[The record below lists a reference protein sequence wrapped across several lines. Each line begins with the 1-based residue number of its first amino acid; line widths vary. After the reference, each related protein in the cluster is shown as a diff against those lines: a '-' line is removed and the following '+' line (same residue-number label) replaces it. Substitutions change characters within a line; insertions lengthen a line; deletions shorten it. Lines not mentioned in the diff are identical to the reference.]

1 MGTGRGHE
9 PVAPIQARDAGTTS
23 NSPKKGGYH
32 SASENPIGIETR
44 ADYFLSGWH
53 LKITAPSGETVV
65 FCVAT

>member
-32 SASENPIGIETR
+32 SASENPIGIET
-44 ADYFLSGWH
+44 L
-53 LKITAPSGETVV
+53 TAPPAST
-65 FCVAT
+65 FRR